1 MSIGNDVRC
10 ALSVDENAAVTA
22 PLLFMVA
29 TGLLV
34 VANFTPDLRPRAGII
49 LWLSPSNNNPS
60 YSVLLGAGGLL
71 DAV

>member
-29 TGLLV
+29 SGLLV
-34 VANFTPDLRPRAGII
+34 VANFAPDPAAESWDYPVAFSIQ
-49 LWLSPSNNNPS
+49 
-60 YSVLLGAGGLL
+60 
-71 DAV
+71 